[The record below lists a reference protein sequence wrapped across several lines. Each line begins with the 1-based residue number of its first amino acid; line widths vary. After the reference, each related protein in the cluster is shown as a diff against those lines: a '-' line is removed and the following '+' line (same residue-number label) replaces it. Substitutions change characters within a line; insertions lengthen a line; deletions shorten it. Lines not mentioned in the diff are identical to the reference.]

1 MKTAVYYGAVVVF
14 VSWFY
19 GYAASGGP
27 VGVGKATARSMMLK
41 MVLIHLCGIVT
52 IGKATARS
60 MMLKMVLIHLCGIVT
75 SQLFWGM
82 APNAPIAN

>member
-52 IGKATARS
+52 
-60 MMLKMVLIHLCGIVT
+60 